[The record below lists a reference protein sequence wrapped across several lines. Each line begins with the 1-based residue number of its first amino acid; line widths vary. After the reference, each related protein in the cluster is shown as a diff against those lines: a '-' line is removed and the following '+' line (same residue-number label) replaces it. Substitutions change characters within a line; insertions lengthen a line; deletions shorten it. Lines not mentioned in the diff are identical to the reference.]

1 MGDILD
7 ASGHKL
13 ATLGEDKKVRDLH
26 SVVIGHVE
34 QENHLYDNME
44 KSAGRFDNQGYVYD
58 AMNNMMGKVH
68 ADGKVYDQRN
78 IYVGKVV
85 GDHIESGGAA
95 LLLLVR

>member
-1 MGDILD
+1 MGDIFD
-7 ASGHKL
+7 AAGHKL
-13 ATLGEDKKVRDLH
+13 ATLGEDKKVRNLH
-26 SVVIGHVE
+26 TVIIGHIE
-34 QENHLYDNME
+34 QENHLYNNME
-44 KSAGRFDNQGYVYD
+44 RLAGRFDNQGYVYD
-58 AMNNMMGKVH
+58 ARNMVMGKVH